1 MYGVSSQDT
10 AKPVEERGAGD
21 RKGAAGDFR
30 GASKV
35 LCLDLGHCPT
45 SIASL

>member
-1 MYGVSSQDT
+1 MHGVSSQDT

-30 GASKV
+30 GASEV
-35 LCLDLGHCPT
+35 LCLDLGHRPT
-45 SIASL
+45 STASL